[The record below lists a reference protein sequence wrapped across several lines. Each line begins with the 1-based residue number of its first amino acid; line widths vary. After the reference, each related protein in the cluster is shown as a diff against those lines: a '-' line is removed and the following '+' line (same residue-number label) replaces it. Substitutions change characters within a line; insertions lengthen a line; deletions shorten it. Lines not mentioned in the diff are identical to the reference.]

1 MAPPAR
7 SNNLP
12 MPHSRIL
19 PHSPWR
25 PGKAR
30 NGKIARLPESLRQTI
45 NLLLLDG
52 LTYEAIIA
60 RLGEQGKHLNYHN
73 LKRWRQGGYQDWLLA
88 REASDRSQLRQ
99 QFLEKLLGRTNPQD
113 LPSKL
118 TSAVA
123 LQYFDSFLD
132 LDTASLAENL
142 QADPSSFI
150 SFMNSV
156 AKNSEVGLKLAQTP
170 KPTNSEI
177 PKKDPDRSGP
187 IRSKSEL

>member
-1 MAPPAR
+1 
-7 SNNLP
+7 

-45 NLLLLDG
+45 NQSLLDG

-88 REASDRSQLRQ
+88 RQAADRSKLRQ
-99 QFLEKLLGRTNPQD
+99 QFLQKLINRTNHQD
-113 LPSKL
+113 LPSTL
-118 TSAVA
+118 NSAVA
-123 LQYFDSFLD
+123 LQYLDSFLD

-142 QADPSSFI
+142 QADPGSFF
-150 SFMNSV
+150 SLMNSV
-156 AKNSEVGLKLAQTP
+156 AKNSEVACKLAQVAQQT
-170 KPTNSEI
+170 TSEI
-177 PKKDPDRSGP
+177 PKKDPDPSGA
-187 IRSKSEL
+187 IRS